1 MPTIVSYA
9 VQVATILDSC
19 SVCE

>member
-9 VQVATILDSC
+9 VQVATIFDRC